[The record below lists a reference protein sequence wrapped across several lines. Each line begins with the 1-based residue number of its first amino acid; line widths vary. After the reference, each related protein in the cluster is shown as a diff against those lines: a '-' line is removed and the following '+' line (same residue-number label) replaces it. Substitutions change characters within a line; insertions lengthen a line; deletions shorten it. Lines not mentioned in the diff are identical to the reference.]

1 MNRSQA
7 ELEIL
12 DNKDLNEEERA
23 EMLAAEEEKRRA
35 AEESDSEVDEI
46 EAMIEREEV
55 EAKRAE

>member
-1 MNRSQA
+1 
-7 ELEIL
+7 
-12 DNKDLNEEERA
+12 
-23 EMLAAEEEKRRA
+23 MLAAEEEKRRA